1 MNIAYLYKDASKRL
15 FVEIGSMKKDK
26 QYCDIDHA
34 NTQLD
39 RLRVHRNRAAN
50 RRVSQRRAED
60 SINPPRATNPAARPS
75 EQDD

>member
-1 MNIAYLYKDASKRL
+1 MNIAYLCKDARKWQ
-15 FVEIGSMKKDK
+15 FMEIGSMKKDK

-50 RRVSQRRAED
+50 RRVSQRRAAD
-60 SINPPRATNPAARPS
+60 SINPPGAMDPTAKPS
-75 EQDD
+75 GKDD

>member
-1 MNIAYLYKDASKRL
+1 M
-15 FVEIGSMKKDK
+15 EIWSMKKDK

-50 RRVSQRRAED
+50 RRVSQRRAAD
-60 SINPPRATNPAARPS
+60 SIDPPGATDPAAKPS
-75 EQDD
+75 RKDD